1 MARTT
6 LLLADDLL
14 LEVKRLAREQGKTST
29 QIVREA
35 LDAYIAQ
42 QQRPQLPS
50 FTGVGRSG
58 RRSVSEKA
66 EEILKRQANQREV
79 RACRAR

>member
-66 EEILKRQANQREV
+66 EEILKRQANQREGG
-79 RACRAR
+79 